1 MKLLAITFGSRDH
14 ASSRTRVYL
23 YIPRWEKAGISVRVL
38 PERPQTGSGFF
49 SQVRTAVHKRLHR
62 IRRFF
67 SLAAGRWEAV
77 FVHRVFLSP
86 IERRVISFRKI
97 PVIFDFD
104 DAIFLQDAHSLTATL
119 AMIRLAKH
127 VTVSAPGLEAF
138 TRRENPACT
147 VITTPADT
155 GTFFPA
161 GPDPGKETVTI
172 GWTGSP
178 STFPYLR
185 RLFPV
190 LKSVAEECPEVRFLF
205 IGTGTTDSPV
215 PGLTRSA
222 AWSEAGEPDLL
233 RQMDIGI
240 MPLPDEEWTRFKGGY
255 KLFLYFSTGIPAVA
269 SPVGINREVILPG
282 ETGYLAVTDQDWQ
295 EALIRLVRNP
305 EERKTLGKNALSR
318 AKAQYSLDACSQHLI
333 TILETLHDHR
343 R

>member
-23 YIPRWEKAGISVRVL
+23 YRPGWERAGISVRVL
-38 PERPQTGSGFF
+38 PERPVSGSGFF
-49 SQVRTAVHKRLHR
+49 SPVYSAVYKRLHR
-62 IRRFF
+62 IRRVVA
-67 SLAAGRWEAV
+67 LAAGRWEV
-77 FVHRVFLSP
+77 IFVHRVFLSP
-86 IERRVISFRKI
+86 IERRIVSFRKI

-104 DAIFLQDAHSLTATL
+104 DAIFLQDARSRAATL

-155 GTFFPA
+155 AMFFPA
-161 GPDPGKETVTI
+161 EPGPVKETVTI

-178 STFPYLR
+178 STFPYLKK
-185 RLFPV
+185 LFPV
-190 LKSVAEECPEVRFLF
+190 LKSVAIQCPEVRFLF
-205 IGTGTTDSPV
+205 VGTGTTDSPV
-215 PGLTRSA
+215 PGLTRNVS
-222 AWSEAGEPDLL
+222 WSEAGEPELL

-240 MPLPDEEWTRFKGGY
+240 MPLPDDEWTRFKGGY

-282 ETGYLAVTDQDWQ
+282 ETGYLADTDKDWQ
-295 EALIRLVRNP
+295 DALIRLIRDP

-318 AKAQYSLDACSQHLI
+318 AKALYSLDACTQQVI